1 MSVFTPVTKKQLIA
15 WLQNYS
21 LGSLVDLQGISSG
34 IENTNYLVTT
44 TQGKFILTLFEK
56 LAHAELP
63 FYLNLMAYLSE
74 QGNIPC
80 PMPVESH
87 SHALLGMLNDKPASI
102 VTFLPG
108 QSMTQIREE
117 QCAQVGTILA
127 RMHLAGLNYPGKN
140 KNPRG
145 LDWWQAT
152 AKTVMPFL
160 SRPEQDLLENEL
172 QFQTT
177 QCFADL
183 PQGIIHADLFR
194 DNVLFT
200 SNGIGGII
208 DFYFACNDALL
219 YDLAI
224 TANDW
229 CTFTSGV
236 IDKTRMHALVK
247 AYQATRPLT
256 ANESL
261 AWPATLR
268 AGALRFW
275 LSRLY
280 DYYLP
285 RPGELTHQKNPDHFR
300 KILEYHLAN
309 PDVLPSFQT

>member
-1 MSVFTPVTKKQLIA
+1 MSVFTPVTKKQLVV

-34 IENTNYLVTT
+34 IENTNYFVTT

-56 LAHAELP
+56 LTHAELP
-63 FYLNLMAYLSE
+63 FYLDLMAYLSE
-74 QGNIPC
+74 QGIPC
-80 PMPVESH
+80 PKPVESH

-152 AKTVMPFL
+152 AQTVMPFL
-160 SRPEQDLLENEL
+160 SRPEQDLLDNEL
-172 QFQTT
+172 QFQTA
-177 QCFADL
+177 QCFASL

-200 SNGIGGII
+200 SDGIGGII
-208 DFYFACNDALL
+208 DFYFACNDTLL

-229 CTFTSGV
+229 CTLTSGAM
-236 IDKTRMHALVK
+236 DKARMHALVN

-256 ANESL
+256 SDESL
-261 AWPATLR
+261 AWPAMLR

-285 RPGELTHQKNPDHFR
+285 RPGELTHQKDPDHFR
-300 KILEYHLAN
+300 EILEYHQTN
-309 PDVLPSFQT
+309 PGVLPSFQT